1 MMKVN
6 YVEKIKQKAS
16 IDDKALQSTYFGSVH
31 IHYSQC
37 GAITYTAG
45 CYSRLTLA
53 VSKISYSQCGA
64 INDTAGCYSRLT
76 LAVSIIRYS

>member
-16 IDDKALQSTYFGSVH
+16 TDDKALQSTYFGSVH

-37 GAITYTAG
+37 
-45 CYSRLTLA
+45 S
-53 VSKISYSQCGA
+53 V
-64 INDTAGCYSRLT
+64 
-76 LAVSIIRYS
+76 